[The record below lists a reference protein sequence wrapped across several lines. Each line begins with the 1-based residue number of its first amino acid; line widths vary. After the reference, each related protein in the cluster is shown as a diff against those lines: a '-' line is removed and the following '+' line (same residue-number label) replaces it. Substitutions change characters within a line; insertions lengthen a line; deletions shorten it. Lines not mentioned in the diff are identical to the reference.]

1 MQETAPRGRLL
12 NRAFASLLVT
22 QFLGAGNDNIL
33 KQVLVFMVATDGLWG
48 HPFGRQGLGNG
59 GQSIVGLCLT
69 LPFIFLSG
77 FAGQIA
83 DRYSKRTVMLGVK
96 LMEIPICLVAAL
108 GFYWGEL
115 WLAVA
120 GMVLMGVHSSFFGP
134 AKFGV
139 VPELV
144 APHDLSRANG
154 LLNMLTNVAI
164 IVGSLVAG
172 PIADQYYDAKL
183 GAITAPWIPGLAM
196 LVTAVCGIVAILA
209 MPRLSVA
216 QPNLRFCWNP
226 FATYVTAIVEM
237 SKGPLLTATLAW
249 STFYMISMI
258 AFMILPEY
266 KGILEISY
274 QAMSYLFGIL
284 GISVAASSLV
294 CGFVSGDHIRPQ
306 LIPLGAA
313 GMTVSLLLLGIL
325 TPEYYSVCILV
336 AGVGLSA
343 GFYVVPLQA
352 LLQYLSPADER
363 GRFMATANALSF
375 SFVSAGAV
383 VYWIASH
390 FMSPNRVHLIA
401 GGIALIG
408 TLIGFLRLRTLLAKR
423 GNTIVSPGIVSRG
436 D

>member
-1 MQETAPRGRLL
+1 MQEMASRGQLL
-12 NRAFASLLVT
+12 NRAFTSLLVT

-33 KQVLVFMVATDGLWG
+33 KQVLVFMVATGGLWD
-48 HPFGRQGLGNG
+48 HNFGREGLGKG

-77 FAGQIA
+77 YAGQIA

-96 LMEIPICLVAAL
+96 LVEIPICLVAAL

-144 APHDLSRANG
+144 ASRNLSRANG
-154 LLNMLTNVAI
+154 LLNMLSNVAV

-172 PIADQYYDAKL
+172 PIADAYYDAKL
-183 GAITAPWIPGLAM
+183 GVITAPWIPGLAM
-196 LVTAVCGIVAILA
+196 LVTAGCGVAAILT
-209 MPRLSVA
+209 MPQISAAR
-216 QPNLRFCWNP
+216 PDLRFCWNP
-226 FATYVTAIVEM
+226 FQTYITAIVAM

-258 AFMILPEY
+258 ALMILPEY
-266 KGILEISY
+266 KGILGISY
-274 QAMSYLFGIL
+274 QATSYLLGIL
-284 GISVAASSLV
+284 GISVAVSSLV
-294 CGFVSGDHIRPQ
+294 CGFISGDHIRPQ
-306 LIPLGAA
+306 LIPYGAA
-313 GMTVSLLLLGIL
+313 GMTCFLLLLGIFP
-325 TPEYYSVCILV
+325 PEYFSVCVLV

-352 LLQYLSPADER
+352 LLQYLSPAEER

-375 SFVSAGAV
+375 LFVSAGAV
-383 VYWIASH
+383 VHWIASR
-390 FMSPNRVHLIA
+390 FMDPNRVHLIA
-401 GGIALIG
+401 GGIAFVG
-408 TLIGFLRLRTLLAKR
+408 TLIGFLRLRTILASR
-423 GNTIVSPGIVSRG
+423 GSAIVSPGG
-436 D
+436 